1 MEPLD
6 PIQIPEDDPLLQAVR
21 TTVRKRQM
29 LRPGDAVLIGVS
41 GGRDSTALMWVLT
54 ALAGT
59 LRLRLGIAHLHHG
72 LRGTPA
78 DRDARLVENLAF
90 AAGLPFYYARI
101 AGAANDRS
109 HRPGREEAARERRY
123 AFLEVTARRYGFD
136 RIALGHHADDNA
148 ELVLMR
154 LIRGSGPL
162 GLAGIPPM
170 RPGRRADLT
179 IIRPLSAVD
188 RGAINRFCRRHGLL
202 TVEDETNQDRTL
214 TRNRIR
220 HDLLPRVRRDYNPN
234 IVAGLNRLA
243 ALIRDEE
250 DWLDTLVA
258 GHLQRLTLASQDDHI
273 LLDGAALGRLH
284 PALQRRLL
292 RAALQV
298 LRGDLRRIGFEPIE
312 AVRRLLDPDKRDVG
326 RVDLPGD
333 LCAARRGRRL
343 RLGRPAKEPV
353 PKPFEY
359 VLPAAGKV
367 HIVETGARLC
377 LERLDRVDR
386 GVMRHAGQHVA
397 YFDMNQ
403 IDFPIT
409 IRSFRPGDRFAPF
422 GLRGTQKLKKYFI
435 DHKIPRWRR
444 ATLPLVVSGGEIIWI
459 AGLRRSARAPVGPR
473 SRAVLRAELLVA

>member
-1 MEPLD
+1 MD
-6 PIQIPEDDPLLQAVR
+6 PIRIPEDDPLLQAVH
-21 TTVRKRQM
+21 TNVRRRRM

-41 GGRDSTALMWVLT
+41 GGRDSTALMWVLVAMAG
-54 ALAGT
+54 ALQ
-59 LRLRLGIAHLHHG
+59 LRLGIAHLHHG
-72 LRGTPA
+72 LRGASA
-78 DRDARLVENLAF
+78 DRDARLVEHLAF
-90 AAGLPFYYARI
+90 AAGLPYYYVKSD
-101 AGAANDRS
+101 AAIGRRTHRS
-109 HRPGREEAARERRY
+109 GREEAARERRY
-123 AFLEVTARRYGFD
+123 AFLEATARRYGFD
-136 RIALGHHADDNA
+136 RVALGHHADDNA

-162 GLAGIPPM
+162 GLAGIPPI
-170 RPGRRADLT
+170 RSGRRADLT
-179 IIRPLSAVD
+179 IIRPLSTVD
-188 RGAINRFCRRHGLL
+188 RGAIDRFCRSHGLI
-202 TVEDETNQDRTL
+202 TVEDETNRDRTL

-220 HDLLPRVRRDYNPN
+220 HDLLPVVRSDYNPN

-243 ALIRDEE
+243 GLVRDEE

-258 GHLQRLTLASQDDHI
+258 GHLRRLTLANQDDHI

-292 RAALQV
+292 RAALQA
-298 LRGDLRRIGFEPIE
+298 LRGDLRRIGFEPVE
-312 AVRRLLDPDKRDVG
+312 ALRRLLAPDRRDVG
-326 RVDLPGD
+326 RVDLPGKI
-333 LCAARRGRRL
+333 CAARRGRQL
-343 RLGRPAKEPV
+343 RIGRPKKEPAS
-353 PKPFEY
+353 KAFEY

-377 LERLDRVDR
+377 LEHLERVDQ
-386 GVMRHAGQHVA
+386 GIVRHAGQHVA

-403 IDFPIT
+403 IIFPIT

-444 ATLPLVVSGGEIIWI
+444 ATLPLVISGGEIIWV
-459 AGLRRSARAPVGPR
+459 AGLRRGARAPVGPR